1 MYTLKT
7 YWRTIIIIC
16 MILFLSLMNVNKVV
30 PHPERFFKHF
40 DKFAHFTMYLS
51 LSFIFFIE
59 NYSNKNALR
68 KYWVIID
75 TILLGI
81 IIEFLQFLFTNYRTG
96 NIYDAI
102 FNCIGVLFGSLLF
115 LALKDFK
122 LTYKLLLFKKAY
134 KR

>member
-1 MYTLKT
+1 MYILKT
-7 YWRTIIIIC
+7 YWRTLLIIC
-16 MILFLSLMNVNKVV
+16 FILFLSLMNVNKVIH
-30 PHPERFFKHF
+30 HPEIFFKHF
-40 DKFAHFTMYLS
+40 DKFAHFVMYFT

-75 TILLGI
+75 TIFIGI
-81 IIEFLQFLFTNYRTG
+81 VIEFLQYILTNYRSG

-102 FNCIGVLFGSLLF
+102 FNCIGVFAGSILF
-115 LALKDFK
+115 LLMKDIKFI
-122 LTYKLLLFKKAY
+122 YKLLLFKKAY